1 MAALEPT
8 PLSSVLVASPTHFD
22 EPLCALA
29 HARDVLASC
38 GGEKLYVRSADG
50 ERGGAGKPPGSID
63 SCACYPPASAD
74 DFAAS
79 QDDAAGGAAPARFT
93 ACLLYTSP
101 SPRD

>member
-1 MAALEPT
+1 M
-8 PLSSVLVASPTHFD
+8 
-22 EPLCALA
+22 
-29 HARDVLASC
+29 
-38 GGEKLYVRSADG
+38 RSADG

-93 ACLLYTSP
+93 AVAVRPDGLELALGATRATPAS
-101 SPRD
+101 